1 MGSRCLQIPLK
12 ELCLADGIPGIAGSA
27 GSAGIGCFTDY
38 PAWTYQTGL
47 GLVLGLELGMLFSM
61 VNKNATEG
69 NGRHFSVWPD
79 VTLVI
84 KQFSLTSMPHFK
96 KTQYWSA
103 WHQVFYYYVNED
115 KIPLVGTVC

>member
-1 MGSRCLQIPLK
+1 
-12 ELCLADGIPGIAGSA
+12 
-27 GSAGIGCFTDY
+27 
-38 PAWTYQTGL
+38 
-47 GLVLGLELGMLFSM
+47 MLFSM

-96 KTQYWSA
+96 KTQY
-103 WHQVFYYYVNED
+103 
-115 KIPLVGTVC
+115 